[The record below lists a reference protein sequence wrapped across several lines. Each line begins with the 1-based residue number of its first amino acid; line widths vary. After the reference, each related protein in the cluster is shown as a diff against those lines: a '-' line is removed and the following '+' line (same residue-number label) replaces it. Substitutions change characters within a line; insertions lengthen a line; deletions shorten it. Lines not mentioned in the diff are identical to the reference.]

1 MEPIPHRNILEFEDG
16 AALSAIV
23 NGLGEAV
30 VHLDQ
35 NWTVLYCNDTYLR
48 FIGLPRKLV
57 VGSTP
62 FKFAKNFEKSVFYE
76 PMKKCQIGRQE
87 VMMVSYSAILDTWLE
102 MRAYPYGD
110 GFVAFG
116 RRAVPSMVKQQ
127 ELAKKAVVDEQTQLG
142 NKLGLEERLKT
153 LLERRAPASVVLIGL
168 ERLKDIS
175 DLYGYDSA
183 DAALLEA
190 ASVLSC
196 ATSSHEALFR
206 VAAEEFAV
214 VLTAEDPDVAQQR
227 ATELV
232 ESLHRP
238 ILLSG
243 ARVTLSAHAGIVSA
257 PEDGDSVEVLLQRAG
272 LALRD
277 ARRLSR
283 DLGKESYVAPYRP
296 ELELASRRRAQLGE
310 ELRAVI
316 SGAEF
321 RLVFQPKADLLT
333 GAIAGAEALIRWQ
346 HPKRGILTPGVFLD
360 IARDSGLMPALDAWV
375 MRTTCEAIAQLAA
388 QGHDTVVS
396 INLSVESLSNPM
408 LCQDLGMYLRAAG
421 ADPAMLEIEI
431 PEGAL
436 MQDLDTCLNVLTELC
451 VMGVRLSIDDFGA
464 GYASFADLAQ
474 FPVATLKIDKSF
486 VTDLSSSPTNR
497 TIVQAIIRLAHAL
510 GKEVVAEGAESEDE
524 LKALRKM
531 KCDKVQGYV
540 ISKPVPL
547 DVLAELIRRH
557 APGRALPDATSI

>member
-1 MEPIPHRNILEFEDG
+1 MEPIPHRQILEFEDG
-16 AALSAIV
+16 AALTAIV

-30 VHLDQ
+30 VQLDQ

-76 PMKKCQIGRQE
+76 PMKKCQVGRQE

-127 ELAKKAVVDEQTQLG
+127 ELAKKAVIDEQTQLG
-142 NKLGLEERLKT
+142 NKLGLAERLKT
-153 LLERRAPASVVLIGL
+153 LIERRAPVSVVLIGI

-175 DLYGYDSA
+175 ELYGYDAA

-196 ATSSHEALFR
+196 ATSSQESLFR

-227 ATELV
+227 ATDLL

-238 ILLSG
+238 IPLG
-243 ARVTLSAHAGIVSA
+243 GTRITLSAHAGIVSS

-283 DLGKESYVAPYRP
+283 DLGKESHAAPYRP

-321 RLVFQPKADLLT
+321 RLVYQPKADLLT
-333 GAIAGAEALIRWQ
+333 GAISGAEALIRWQ
-346 HPKRGILTPGVFLD
+346 HPKRGTLTPGVFLD
-360 IARDSGLMPALDAWV
+360 IARDSGLMPALDNWV
-375 MRTTCEAIAQLAA
+375 MRTTCEAIAKLAA
-388 QGHDTVVS
+388 QGLDTVVS

-408 LCQDLGMYLRAAG
+408 LCGELGEYLRATG
-421 ADPAMLEIEI
+421 ADPRMLEIEI

-451 VMGVRLSIDDFGA
+451 LMGIRLSIDDFGA
-464 GYASFADLAQ
+464 GYASFAYLAQ

-524 LKALRKM
+524 LKTLRKM

-547 DVLAELIRRH
+547 EVLTELIQRH
-557 APGRALPDATSI
+557 ACARKPPDATSI